1 MHFCCL
7 QFVDIENFSVTFI
20 IYYKKHTRVPLL
32 KAPELSFLWN
42 LMPVA
47 TVHVTCQNIRRFL
60 KITWFPPPIKLTA
73 MVKLQYCLKSGI
85 LYPYLFY
92 FWYLGAEQT
101 FQKFLDL
108 CRHTEAFFLNKRLIL
123 SKQKPEQA
131 IKDVS
136 YFYTRL
142 LKIVKFDLKDIS
154 FNQSKRAT
162 IIQERWFWKWGLIK
176 LDKAEQHPH

>member
-1 MHFCCL
+1 M
-7 QFVDIENFSVTFI
+7 
-20 IYYKKHTRVPLL
+20 
-32 KAPELSFLWN
+32 
-42 LMPVA
+42 
-47 TVHVTCQNIRRFL
+47 
-60 KITWFPPPIKLTA
+60 
-73 MVKLQYCLKSGI
+73 G
-85 LYPYLFY
+85 LFY

-142 LKIVKFDLKDIS
+142 LECKKMWIKYFSAPFPGQIQASSRGNYINIV
-154 FNQSKRAT
+154 
-162 IIQERWFWKWGLIK
+162 LIFS
-176 LDKAEQHPH
+176 

>member
-1 MHFCCL
+1 
-7 QFVDIENFSVTFI
+7 
-20 IYYKKHTRVPLL
+20 
-32 KAPELSFLWN
+32 
-42 LMPVA
+42 
-47 TVHVTCQNIRRFL
+47 
-60 KITWFPPPIKLTA
+60 